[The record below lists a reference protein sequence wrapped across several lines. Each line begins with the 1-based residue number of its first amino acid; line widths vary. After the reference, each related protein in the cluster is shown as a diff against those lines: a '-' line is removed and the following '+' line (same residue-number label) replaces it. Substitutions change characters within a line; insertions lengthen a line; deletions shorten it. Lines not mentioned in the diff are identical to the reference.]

1 MKVRSRARWIVIL
14 LVAGTSLTALLITL
28 RHPSVPP
35 APRPV
40 VTWVVKNRQESNI
53 EFPADPLND
62 LVGFEEP
69 IVFRLLLE
77 GADPLEFQTSF
88 VYAFR
93 EGDDLETISI
103 QSEPLTIDQAVAMA
117 TKEIKRLGISTGH
130 AATSPDER
138 LLEWA
143 NMWRSGDSLV
153 YAPVYIG
160 SARAGNAIV
169 ELRILYSFD
178 ERKPGIV
185 GISFLLD

>member
-1 MKVRSRARWIVIL
+1 M
-14 LVAGTSLTALLITL
+14 
-28 RHPSVPP
+28 
-35 APRPV
+35 
-40 VTWVVKNRQESNI
+40 KNRQESNI